1 MGGKNNLKYG
11 NAVVVPDIH
20 QKIDKKTL
28 PNICVS
34 PLVPGHTQ
42 WSACGVKT
50 QGKIIQFPLIL
61 KINHQKQTRRALQ
74 TESSMFSLTTEFLNL
89 HAAFLYCMSAEK
101 LLAKVLFR
109 TKCSGFYFSTFLF
122 VV

>member
-11 NAVVVPDIH
+11 NAVVPDIH

-28 PNICVS
+28 PNICVF

-50 QGKIIQFPLIL
+50 HGKIIQFPLIL
-61 KINHQKQTRRALQ
+61 KINHQKLTCRALQ
-74 TESSMFSLTTEFLNL
+74 PQSSMFSLTTEFLNL
-89 HAAFLYCMSAEK
+89 HAALLYCMSAE
-101 LLAKVLFR
+101 R
-109 TKCSGFYFSTFLF
+109 RW
-122 VV
+122 